1 MHLLARLAVLAAAFP
16 FRAATESMAETLP
29 NLPAVLGMLAGS
41 MSMLEGIPR
50 NAFGLLRHCGA
61 GSVLHERAV
70 WRTTNLPLSAGS
82 VLGVILILSV
92 WGGLGHL
99 ASTCS
104 ELAP

>member
-16 FRAATESMAETLP
+16 FRAATESTAETLP
-29 NLPAVLGMLAGS
+29 NLLAVLGMLAGS

-104 ELAP
+104 ESAP